1 MKKPH
6 TMQTSNYDCG
16 VSVIITILKSYNV
29 NTNNF
34 HIISDSLNID
44 ISKELSMLD
53 LQNILKKHHLSSDCF
68 LIEFNDELS
77 SIKTPCI
84 ARVLENNMP
93 HYIVIHKVFKHYL
106 VISNP
111 CNTTITKITKS
122 EFFKNFLGQVIIINK
137 NINIFKMSLKNNI
150 TNPIDSTIFLKN
162 KVKQLSYFS
171 KISLITSV
179 VNISFIPIFLTHI
192 ISSAITNIQDKSDY
206 FQLIILTIFLTIIF
220 QLSIHKLN
228 NIKIN
233 LINDIQ
239 QELIKNFL
247 NHKLTDIYANKEIEK
262 SSTYFW
268 NIIMA
273 VHGSVDKLFLKLE
286 CFYLLFLLF
295 FLLLY
300 SPLLTIFLFA
310 WIIIITFIV
319 VSQSNKICNA
329 FLENMHIG
337 NNYFSCFI
345 NLIQSS
351 FDINTFNKKQEANK
365 CFQLKI
371 DNFFKSTKQY
381 STLQIKLQVLIQITI
396 NILLLSLAGLCIFYT
411 TDNLANIETGIYLLF
426 IIISSTIRIINNYIN
441 FIQSKAAINYV
452 NLNTQIFNKI
462 SPITIK
468 NKSFTITNIK
478 IKCFSHICQT
488 NNKKIAYPNHT
499 FKNKEIN
506 LLTGDTGTGK
516 STLFRILAG
525 LETTNYNNI
534 FITDIYNTAYTSQN
548 YLRAVTSMY
557 SSEMNVYEDTLKNNI
572 LFNIFIANPKSINKH
587 EKKYYQFKKLLHLDL
602 KDSFILTHNGTNVSE
617 GQKQKILILRALLHE
632 SSVYLLDEPT
642 SHLDKKSK
650 NGLTE
655 NKLIIVIT
663 HDKFLNNVITNKLN
677 LK

>member
-1 MKKPH
+1 
-6 TMQTSNYDCG
+6 MQNSDYDCG
-16 VSVIITILKSYNV
+16 VAVIITILKSHNV
-29 NTNNF
+29 NANNF
-34 HIISDSLNID
+34 RFIIDSLNID

-53 LQNILKKHHLSSDCF
+53 LQNILKKHYLNSDCF
-68 LIEFNDELS
+68 LIESNEELS
-77 SIKTPCI
+77 SIKMPCI
-84 ARVLENNMP
+84 ARVLENNIP

-111 CNTTITKITKS
+111 CNTIITKITKS
-122 EFFKNFLGQVIIINK
+122 DFFKMFLGQVIIIHK
-137 NINIFKMSLKNNI
+137 DINIFKMFSKANI
-150 TNPIDSTIFLKN
+150 TNQIDSTFFLK
-162 KVKQLSYFS
+162 KKIKQLSYFS
-171 KISLITSV
+171 KAFLIISVINV
-179 VNISFIPIFLTHI
+179 SFIPIFLTHI
-192 ISSAITNIQDKSDY
+192 ISSAITNIQDKIVY

-233 LINDIQ
+233 LINAIQ

-247 NHKLTDIYANKEIEK
+247 NHKLADIYANKEIEK

-273 VHGSVDKLFLKLE
+273 LHGSVDKLFLKLE

-300 SPLLTIFLFA
+300 SPILTIFLFA
-310 WIIIITFIV
+310 WILIITFIV
-319 VSQSNKICNA
+319 ISQSNKICNT

-337 NNYFSCFI
+337 NSYSNCFI

-365 CFQLKI
+365 WFQLKI

-411 TDNLANIETGIYLLF
+411 TNNLVNIETGIYLLF
-426 IIISSTIRIINNYIN
+426 IIISSTTRIVNNYIN
-441 FIQSKAAINYV
+441 FAQSKAAINYV
-452 NLNTQIFNKI
+452 NLNTQIFNKPA
-462 SPITIK
+462 SNNIT
-468 NKSFTITNIK
+468 NKSFTIKNIK

-488 NNKKIAYPNHT
+488 KNRKIAYPNHIFT
-499 FKNKEIN
+499 NKEIN

-534 FITDIYNTAYTSQN
+534 FIADTHNTGYTSQN

-557 SSEMNVYEDTLKNNI
+557 SSEMHVYEDTLKNNI
-572 LFNIFIANPKSINKH
+572 LFNIFIENSKSINTQ
-587 EKKYYQFKKLLHLDL
+587 EKNT
-602 KDSFILTHNGTNVSE
+602 I
-617 GQKQKILILRALLHE
+617 
-632 SSVYLLDEPT
+632 
-642 SHLDKKSK
+642 
-650 NGLTE
+650 
-655 NKLIIVIT
+655 
-663 HDKFLNNVITNKLN
+663 N
-677 LK
+677 LKNSYT